1 VLNRADMHG
10 VAHEGMN
17 RMSHFIDIAV
27 VEDNEK

>member
-1 VLNRADMHG
+1 MHG
-10 VAHEGMN
+10 VAHESMN